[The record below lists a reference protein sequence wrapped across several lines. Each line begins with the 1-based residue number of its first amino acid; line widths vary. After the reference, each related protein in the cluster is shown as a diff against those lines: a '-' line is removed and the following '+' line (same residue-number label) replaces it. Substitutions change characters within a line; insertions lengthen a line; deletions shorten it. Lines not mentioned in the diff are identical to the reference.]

1 MSDAT
6 PLAGAPED
14 TQDLGLGRKLS
25 EQGRRML
32 NRDGSFNVDR
42 RGLPFLR
49 SFSPYHAMVTI
60 SWPSFYAI
68 IVSAYLVTN
77 TIFAAAFLACGPG
90 ALHGHESAT
99 LGSRALDCFF
109 FSVQTLATIGYGR
122 ISPVGLSANILVA
135 VEAFLGLLGFA
146 MATGLAFARFA
157 QPRAKV
163 LFSEKAVIAPYRG
176 ATAFEFRIIN
186 ERRSQ
191 LIEVE
196 AKVLF
201 TRMEIH
207 EARRVRRFYTLPLE
221 RSKVTFFPLQWVIVH
236 PIDEASPLK
245 GATPE
250 SLHASGAE
258 FLILLTGID
267 EAFAQAV
274 HSRSSYRHDE
284 VEVGARFVDMYEASE
299 DGVVRVD
306 LRRFHAVEAAELP

>member
-1 MSDAT
+1 MSA
-6 PLAGAPED
+6 PPIAGPRED

-25 EQGRRML
+25 EQGQRML

-42 RGLPFLR
+42 QGLPFLR
-49 SFSPYHAMVTI
+49 SFSPYHAMITI
-60 SWPSFYAI
+60 SWPRFYVV

-77 TIFAAAFLACGPG
+77 LLFATAFFACGPG
-90 ALHGHESAT
+90 ALHGAGAS
-99 LGSRALDCFF
+99 GGGRALDCFF

-122 ISPVGLSANILVA
+122 ISPLGLSANILVA
-135 VEAFLGLLGFA
+135 IEGFLGLLGFA
-146 MATGLAFARFA
+146 MATGLAFARFS

-176 ATAFEFRIIN
+176 GTAFEFRIIN

-207 EARRVRRFYTLPLE
+207 EGRRVRRFYGLTLE
-221 RSKVTFFPLQWVIVH
+221 RSKVAFFPLQWVIVH
-236 PIDEASPLK
+236 AIDDGSPLK
-245 GATPE
+245 GETE
-250 SLHASGAE
+250 KSLHASEAE
-258 FLILLTGID
+258 FLILLTGIE
-267 EAFAQAV
+267 EAFAQSV
-274 HSRSSYRHDE
+274 HTRSSYQHGE
-284 VEVGARFVDMYEASE
+284 VVVGARFVDMYEPSG

-306 LRRFHAVEAAELP
+306 LRRFHGVEPAELP

>member
-1 MSDAT
+1 MSA
-6 PLAGAPED
+6 PLLTGVRED

-25 EQGRRML
+25 DQSRRML

-42 RGLPFLR
+42 QGLPFLR
-49 SFSPYHAMVTI
+49 SFSPYHAMITI
-60 SWPSFYAI
+60 SWPRFYVV

-77 TIFAAAFLACGPG
+77 VIFAAAFFACGPG
-90 ALHGHESAT
+90 ALHGAGASQ
-99 LGSRALDCFF
+99 GVRAMDCFF

-122 ISPVGLSANILVA
+122 ISPLGLAANLLVA
-135 VEAFLGLLGFA
+135 IEGFLGLLGFA
-146 MATGLAFARFA
+146 MATGLAFARFS

-186 ERRSQ
+186 ERQSQ

-207 EARRVRRFYTLPLE
+207 EGRRVRRFYGLPLE
-221 RSKVTFFPLQWVIVH
+221 RAKVAFFPLQWVIVH
-236 PIDEASPLK
+236 AIDDASPLR
-245 GATPE
+245 GETAE
-250 SLHASGAE
+250 SLRSSEAE
-258 FLILLTGID
+258 FLILLTGIE

-274 HSRSSYRHDE
+274 HTRSSYQFGE
-284 VEVGARFVDMYEASE
+284 VVVGARFVDMYEPSE

-306 LRRFHAVEAAELP
+306 LRRFHGIEPADLP